1 MRKTSF
7 NSNKLTHIFIWVFLP
22 FTGAYF
28 LTTFFSQVNAM
39 LAPYLFHDVQMT
51 AAELGWTTAIYLLVF
66 ALAQVPLGTLLDHY
80 GPRKVQSILFLI
92 AAIGITVFA
101 LSETPMGLF
110 IGRGLIGVGMSG
122 GLMSGFKAMRSWL
135 PKERI
140 PLANA
145 SLMAAGTLGAV
156 FSTVP
161 VEIAL
166 QFMSWRTCF
175 LWMVILILITSAWI
189 FFVVP
194 DPIVENHSGLTLK
207 QQILESKKIYTSPYF
222 WRIAPLIAFAFGS
235 NMAIV
240 GLWAGPWLSDVAQLE
255 PAGIAMHLLAISVAL
270 IIGIALW
277 GVIADRVTINF
288 QQPITLVIGVGAV
301 LYILVQMLF
310 VLGVSPGSYYLWI
323 AFGFMSRYTTL
334 AYAAMSQH
342 FHDRYAGR
350 ATTALNMLFFLTAF
364 ATQLGMGMI
373 IDLWPKDAAGHY
385 SIQGYHV
392 AFAAMIALQV
402 IGYVWFCVFRKK
414 SIFHDGNPLLSV

>member
-1 MRKTSF
+1 MNSINSCF
-7 NSNKLTHIFIWVFLP
+7 NSNKLSHIFLWVFLP

-39 LAPYLFHDVQMT
+39 LAPYLFHDVRMT
-51 AAELGWTTAIYLLVF
+51 AGELGWTTAIYLLVF
-66 ALAQVPLGTLLDHY
+66 ALAQLPLGTLLDHY

-92 AAIGITVFA
+92 AAFGIVMFA
-101 LSETPMGLF
+101 LSTTPLGLF
-110 IGRGLIGVGMSG
+110 LGRGLIGVGMSG
-122 GLMSGFKAMRSWL
+122 GLMSGFKAMRAWL

-175 LWMVILILITSAWI
+175 LTMVLFILITSAWI
-189 FFVVP
+189 FLVVP
-194 DPIVENHSGLTLK
+194 DAIVANQNALTLK

-222 WRIAPLIAFAFGS
+222 WRIAPLMAFAFGS

-240 GLWAGPWLSDVAQLE
+240 GLWAGPWLSDVAHLE
-255 PAGIAMHLLAISVAL
+255 PASVAL
-270 IIGIALW
+270 HLMAVSIALIVGIAIW
-277 GVIADRVTINF
+277 GVVADRFTIRF
-288 QQPITLVIGVGAV
+288 KQPITRVMGVGAL
-301 LYILVQMLF
+301 LYIFVQLLF
-310 VLGVSPGSYYLWI
+310 VLGVSPGSYWLWI
-323 AFGFMSRYTTL
+323 AFGFMSRCTTL
-334 AYAAMSQH
+334 SYAAMSQH

-373 IDLWPKDAAGHY
+373 IDLFPKDAAGHY
-385 SIQGYHV
+385 ATQGYHA

-402 IGYVWFCVFRKK
+402 VGLIWFFVFRKK
-414 SIFHDGNPLLSV
+414 EA

>member
-1 MRKTSF
+1 MAKTHF
-7 NSNKLTHIFIWVFLP
+7 NANQLSHIFLWVFLP

-39 LAPYLFHDVQMT
+39 LAPYLFHDVRMT
-51 AAELGWTTAIYLLVF
+51 AGELGWTTAIYLLVF
-66 ALAQVPLGTLLDHY
+66 ALAQLPLGTLLDHY
-80 GPRKVQSILFLI
+80 GSRKVQAILFLI
-92 AAIGITVFA
+92 AAVGIVIFA
-101 LSETPMGLF
+101 LSATPFGLF
-110 IGRGLIGVGMSG
+110 LGRGLIGVGMSG
-122 GLMSGFKAMRSWL
+122 GLMSGFKAVRSWL

-166 QFMSWRTCF
+166 QFMNWRTCF
-175 LWMVILILITSAWI
+175 LLMVILILITSAWI
-189 FFVVP
+189 FLVVP
-194 DPIVENHSGLTLK
+194 DRVVANQSGLTLK
-207 QQILESKKIYTSPYF
+207 QQILESKKIYVSPYF

-240 GLWAGPWLSDVAQLE
+240 GLWAGPWLSDVAHLE
-255 PAGIAMHLLAISVAL
+255 PASVAMHLMATSVAL

-277 GVIADRVTINF
+277 GVIADRITIQF
-288 QQPITLVIGVGAV
+288 KQPITRVMGVGAL
-301 LYILVQMLF
+301 LYIFVQILF
-310 VLGVSPGSYYLWI
+310 VLGVSPGSYWLWI
-323 AFGFMSRYTTL
+323 AFSFMSRCTTL
-334 AYAAMSQH
+334 SYAAMSQH

-373 IDLWPKDAAGHY
+373 IDLFPKDAAGHY
-385 SIQGYHV
+385 STQGYHA

-402 IGYVWFCVFRKK
+402 IGFVWFIVFRKEEQ
-414 SIFHDGNPLLSV
+414 VEVE